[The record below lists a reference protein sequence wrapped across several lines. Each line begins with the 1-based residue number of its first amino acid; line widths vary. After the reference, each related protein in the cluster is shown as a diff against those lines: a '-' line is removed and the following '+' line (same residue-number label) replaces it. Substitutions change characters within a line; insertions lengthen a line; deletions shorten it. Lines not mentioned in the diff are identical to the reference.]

1 MDLGLQHIQLEL
13 DAQAAIWMAFQCDAD
28 LGYEGVLGR
37 ATLNLYVEDKL
48 HKATPGGTGGVKSIT
63 NYSPAASSSFM
74 QVISFSVGFDG
85 LGWAYAPLPT
95 QNKAKL
101 ATHD

>member
-1 MDLGLQHIQLEL
+1 MGRPKYTILIFAYPVGNYHK
-13 DAQAAIWMAFQCDAD
+13 
-28 LGYEGVLGR
+28 GR

-48 HKATPGGTGGVKSIT
+48 PKATPGGTGGVKSIT

-95 QNKAKL
+95 QNKANL

>member
-28 LGYEGVLGR
+28 LGYEGVL
-37 ATLNLYVEDKL
+37 
-48 HKATPGGTGGVKSIT
+48 
-63 NYSPAASSSFM
+63 AASSSFM

>member
-1 MDLGLQHIQLEL
+1 MHNIHDESPQTTARAVFAFELARTWWSPHLG
-13 DAQAAIWMAFQCDAD
+13 W
-28 LGYEGVLGR
+28 GR

-48 HKATPGGTGGVKSIT
+48 PKATPGGTGGVKSIT

-95 QNKAKL
+95 QNKANL

>member
-1 MDLGLQHIQLEL
+1 HNPHSPQTTARAVL
-13 DAQAAIWMAFQCDAD
+13 AFEPARTWWSPR
-28 LGYEGVLGR
+28 LARGR

-63 NYSPAASSSFM
+63 NYSPVSRTKRPS
-74 QVISFSVGFDG
+74 VISFSVG

-101 ATHD
+101 ATHA